1 MQVKLVYDGK
11 GGTELLRY
19 LQLEEVPRKGQ
30 VLDIGAGVQLEVMQ
44 VTLTPESMFQKAV
57 ALVRRLRHA

>member
-11 GGTELLRY
+11 GGTELLKF
-19 LQLEEVPRKGQ
+19 LQLEHLPTKGE
-30 VLDIGAGVQLEVMQ
+30 VLDMGGGAMLEVMQ

-57 ALVRRLRHA
+57 ALVRALKEN